1 MLFFEEEKFSDFTL
15 NVKQRKKC
23 KVYDLNKWMHT
34 RYIMQKLNICIT
46 FPDISV
52 LTVREFQRK
61 LKRSEM
67 ESFKSDRKI

>member
-1 MLFFEEEKFSDFTL
+1 
-15 NVKQRKKC
+15 
-23 KVYDLNKWMHT
+23 MHI
-34 RYIMQKLNICIT
+34 RYIKGKRAAYIMQKLNICIT